1 MTPLHIETP
10 LLRAPAGL
18 FGHPGAVWLKMD
30 TLQPSG
36 SFKLRGVGRLVQ
48 HAVAAGARA
57 IVVHGEVVEP
67 ACGAALAAIDA
78 HARLFERFEAPLV
91 EVCGGIGVSLAAL
104 AGWRRELGL
113 G

>member
-1 MTPLHIETP
+1 
-10 LLRAPAGL
+10 
-18 FGHPGAVWLKMD
+18 
-30 TLQPSG
+30 
-36 SFKLRGVGRLVQ
+36 
-48 HAVAAGARA
+48 
-57 IVVHGEVVEP
+57 VHGEVVEP